1 MKFWVTYPL
10 VAHPHNPEFLT
21 KSALTRFCVAA
32 EDAGFEGIGFTDHPA
47 PTERVAPV
55 RASAAGAQLTDRQI
69 EVLRLIERGMSNK
82 EIGLALNL
90 SEKTVKVHVTGIFR
104 ALNVVT
110 RTQAASEARS
120 AGLV

>member
-1 MKFWVTYPL
+1 MCRRWCST
-10 VAHPHNPEFLT
+10 NLT
-21 KSALTRFCVAA
+21 SPA
-32 EDAGFEGIGFTDHPA
+32 ERA
-47 PTERVAPV
+47 APV
-55 RASAAGAQLTDRQI
+55 RSPAASAQLTDRQI

-90 SEKTVKVHVTGIFR
+90 SEKTVKVHVTGIFK